1 MEILYNFGL
10 TKRIYLVDMAIFGFG
25 KILCSI
31 YLRNQLVKETTMGQK
46 LNKNTF
52 QII

>member
-10 TKRIYLVDMAIFGFG
+10 TKRIYLVDVAIFGK